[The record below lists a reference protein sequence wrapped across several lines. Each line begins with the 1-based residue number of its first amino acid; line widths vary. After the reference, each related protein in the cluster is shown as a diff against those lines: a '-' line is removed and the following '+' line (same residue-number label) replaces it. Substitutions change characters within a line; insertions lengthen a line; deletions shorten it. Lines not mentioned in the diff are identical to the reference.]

1 MNLRK
6 LVWAITPLLL
16 AAALTAC
23 NVGKSAEP
31 TLDVNAIYTAAAR
44 TLTAERNS
52 QETQTAQAASPTPKA
67 SPTALASLAV
77 LPTLAIGTGSVPFGT
92 PPVLF
97 GTLGANTPGV
107 SGLPTLPA
115 GGNTAV
121 GCDNSAYSSE
131 TDPLD
136 KAKINAGKDFTKGWE
151 MLNTGTCKWGEGYSW
166 AFVSGDNMSCN
177 NVVYSAKDAA
187 TEPGHSNSFIVHC
200 TAPSQAGEYKGFWQM
215 KNASGTAFGVRPWVD
230 IVVP

>member
-1 MNLRK
+1 MGQIMNLRK
-6 LVWAITPLLL
+6 LVWAITPVLV
-16 AAALTAC
+16 AAALVAC
-23 NVGKSAEP
+23 NVGKAPEP

-44 TLTAERNS
+44 TLLAERNA

-67 SPTALASLAV
+67 SPTALASVAP

-92 PPVLF
+92 P
-97 GTLGANTPGV
+97 GANTPVV

-121 GCDNSAYSSE
+121 GCDNSAFLDE
-131 TDPLD
+131 TAPLD
-136 KAKINAGKDFTKGWE
+136 KAKIAAGKDFTKGWE
-151 MLNTGTCKWGEGYSW
+151 MQNTGTCTWGAGYSW
-166 AFVSGDNMSCN
+166 SFVSGDSMGCN
-177 NVVYSAKDAA
+177 NVVYTANDTA

-200 TAPSQAGEYKGFWQM
+200 TAPSQAGEYKGLWQM
-215 KNASGTAFGVRPWVD
+215 KNASGVAFGVIPWVD